1 MLKGGKRTKVK
12 VYSTPI
18 CPYCEM
24 VKSYLDQKGITYE
37 DFDVS
42 IDRMAR
48 DEMVRRSGQMG
59 VPVTDIDG
67 QIVVGFDRDRLDKIL
82 RK

>member
-1 MLKGGKRTKVK
+1 MKVK
-12 VYSTPI
+12 VYSTPT
-18 CPYCEM
+18 CPYCTM
-24 VKSYLDQKGITYE
+24 VKAYLDQKGIAYE

-59 VPVTDIDG
+59 VPVIDIDG
-67 QIVVGFDRDRLDKIL
+67 QIVVGFDKERLDKIL
-82 RK
+82 GK